1 MGGLFIKTLR
11 EAAEING
18 VSDQLNS
25 VVSLAGGALIAVI
38 LAFYAWWGVVRL
50 TKWAWSHPL

>member
-11 EAAEING
+11 GAAEING
-18 VSDQLNS
+18 VSAELNS